1 MIPIKIC
8 GITSVK
14 DAQMAI
20 ENGASAI
27 GLIFYKYS
35 PRNVSVERAK
45 EIVKYANERVPV
57 VGVFVDETIQHLK
70 LILSQVNLDIL
81 QFHGNES
88 SQYCEQFNL
97 PIIKVFR
104 VDRGFDESQLF
115 DYNVSAFL
123 FDTYK
128 KGLSGGTGDHF
139 DWVLIS
145 DLKID
150 TPIILSG
157 GLTPHNILRGVE
169 IVAPSAGD
177 VNSGVENC
185 PGEKN
190 KEKLIQLF
198 NKTGFV
204 SEADN
209 LFHKI
214 KSGTLNV

>member
-1 MIPIKIC
+1 MIPVKIC

-14 DAQMAI
+14 DAQFAT
-20 ENGASAI
+20 EEGASAI

-35 PRNVSVERAK
+35 SRNVSVECAK
-45 EIVKYANERVPV
+45 KIVKYAKGRVPV
-57 VGVFVDETIQHLK
+57 VGVFVDESIQYLK
-70 LILSQVNLDIL
+70 SILSKVNIDIL
-81 QFHGNES
+81 QLHGNES
-88 SQYCEQFNL
+88 SQYCEQLNL

-104 VDRGFDESQLF
+104 VGTVFDRSQLL

-128 KGLSGGTGDHF
+128 KGLPGGTGDRF
-139 DWVLIS
+139 NWEIIS
-145 DLKID
+145 DLKIH
-150 TPIILSG
+150 TPVILSG
-157 GLTPHNILRGVE
+157 GLAPHNILTAAVVVGV
-169 IVAPSAGD
+169 SACD
-177 VNSGVENC
+177 VNSGVESC
-185 PGEKN
+185 GGEKN

-198 NKTGFV
+198 NKTGLV